1 VEAKNMARFQTKAAA
16 TDGAAK
22 RRSVIFGAVV
32 LVLMLAACQS
42 AAQPAAPQGFGA
54 GGQRPNFQV
63 EPAKEVPTDTP
74 AVTGMVASHSGDH
87 LVVQQGFGRGG
98 FGNPNGGTPRAQ
110 PEGTRVP
117 RPTQTGDGTEVQV
130 QVTSETAIYK
140 DVTFA
145 NANGQPPSGSV
156 QQQIEKSSL
165 ADIADGSRVTVWG
178 EKSGDQV
185 VAGVIVY
192 SQLRNFQQP

>member
-1 VEAKNMARFQTKAAA
+1 MVDLQTKNST
-16 TDGAAK
+16 TDGAVK
-22 RRSVIFGAVV
+22 RRGVIFGAVV
-32 LVLMLAACQS
+32 LVLMLTACQS

-54 GGQRPNFQV
+54 GGQRPNFQFQI

-74 AVTGMVASHSGDH
+74 AVTGMVASHSGSN
-87 LVVQQGFGRGG
+87 LVVQQGSSRGG
-98 FGNPNGGTPRAQ
+98 FGNQTGGTPRAQ

-117 RPTQTGDGTEVQV
+117 RPTQPGDGTDVQV
-130 QVTSETAIYK
+130 QVTGETVIYK

-145 NANGQPPSGSV
+145 NANGQSPNGSV
-156 QQQIEKSSL
+156 QQQLEKSSL

-178 EKSGDQV
+178 EKSGDQI

>member
-1 VEAKNMARFQTKAAA
+1 MVDLQTKNS
-16 TDGAAK
+16 TTGGAGK
-22 RRSVIFGAVV
+22 RRGVIFGAVIV
-32 LVLMLAACQS
+32 VLMLAACQP
-42 AAQPAAPQGFGA
+42 AAQPATPQGFGA
-54 GGQRPNFQV
+54 GGQRPNFQI

-74 AVTGMVASHSGDH
+74 AVTGMVTSHSDSN
-87 LVVQQGFGRGG
+87 LVVQQGSGRGG
-98 FGNPNGGTPRAQ
+98 FGNPTGGTPRAQ

-117 RPTQTGDGTEVQV
+117 RPTQPGDGTDVQV

-145 NANGQPPSGSV
+145 NANGQWPTGSV
-156 QQQIEKSSL
+156 QQQLEKSSL
-165 ADIADGSRVTVWG
+165 ADIADGCRVTVWG

>member
-1 VEAKNMARFQTKAAA
+1 MARFQTKAAIKSR
-16 TDGAAK
+16 G
-22 RRSVIFGAVV
+22 RGGMIFGAVIVV
-32 LVLMLAACQS
+32 LILAACQP

-54 GGQRPNFQV
+54 GGQRPNFQI

-74 AVTGMVASHSGDH
+74 AVTGVVVSHSGSN
-87 LVVQQGFGRGG
+87 LVVQPGSGRGG

-117 RPTQTGDGTEVQV
+117 RPTQPGDGTDVQV

-145 NANGQPPSGSV
+145 SANGQLPTGSV
-156 QQQIEKSSL
+156 QQQLEKSSL

-185 VAGVIVY
+185 VAKVIIY